1 MPYNVLLTGA
11 SGGIGFEVFQQLL
24 NTEKC
29 NLAIFIRNS
38 RKNKKRFKAYVE
50 QVKIIYGDLS
60 NEESL
65 KQICEPYDTV
75 IHLAAIIPPIAYKSE
90 LKTNEVNFLGTQ
102 LLIRHLEN
110 YCPKAFFMF
119 SSSVA
124 IYGDRLKNPEI
135 RVSDPLHNDD
145 EDFYVQSKI
154 KAEKAVRNSRLD
166 WTIFRLTA
174 ILGVNNH
181 KITGLMF
188 HMPLETPM
196 EITTP
201 SDAARAFVN
210 GLERKKI
217 LSKKIFN
224 LGGGKSFRTSYREL
238 LEENFKING
247 LGKLNFPEKTFAE
260 KNFHCGYMMDSDE
273 LEDILQ
279 YRKHTLS
286 DYYHLNREAV
296 PIVRK
301 FLAIPFRGL
310 IKFFLRQMSE
320 PLRAS
325 KSNVIKERE
334 RFF

>member
-24 NTEKC
+24 YTEKC
-29 NLAIFIRNS
+29 NLTIFIRNS

-124 IYGDRLKNPEI
+124 IYGDRLENPEI
-135 RVSDPLHNDD
+135 RVSDILHNDD

-238 LEENFKING
+238 LAENFKING
-247 LGKLNFPEKTFAE
+247 LGKLNFPENTFAE
-260 KNFHCGYMMDSDE
+260 KNFHCGYMMDSDD

-279 YRKHTLS
+279 YRRHTLS
-286 DYYHLNREAV
+286 DYYRLNREAV

-301 FLAIPFRGL
+301 YLTIMFRGL